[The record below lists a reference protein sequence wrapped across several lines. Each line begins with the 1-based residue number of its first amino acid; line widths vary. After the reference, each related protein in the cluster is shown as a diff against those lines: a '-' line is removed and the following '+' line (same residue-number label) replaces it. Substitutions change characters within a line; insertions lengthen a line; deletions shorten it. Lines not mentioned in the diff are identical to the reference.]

1 MRKRINTR
9 AIVSVDPSNPTDYYR
24 VSKKAHKESLA
35 SSHNEFV
42 ASGLNTAFMAVA
54 KPIKHIKEM
63 SAQEI
68 RLRFKEYCF
77 FNIWLPVRK
86 KSDYEL
92 DNLKLTIENW
102 R

>member
-42 ASGLNTAFMAVA
+42 TSGLNTTFVAVT
-54 KPIKHIKEM
+54 KPKITEEYLHRRYTKVKIFGEWVSTSKFYG
-63 SAQEI
+63 
-68 RLRFKEYCF
+68 RLVTM
-77 FNIWLPVRK
+77 FN
-86 KSDYEL
+86 
-92 DNLKLTIENW
+92 DNFQFQ
-102 R
+102 